1 MSIVMNMSSYVVE
14 EITGTEIGYRDDA
27 MRAAMAPSLQL
38 AIQQQQAAL
47 AKRSTAMPAS
57 LAEID
62 VERFLQAMSACRR
75 Y

>member
-27 MRAAMAPSLQL
+27 MRVDMTPSLQL
-38 AIQQQQAAL
+38 AIQQHEATL
-47 AKRSTAMPAS
+47 TKRSTAMPAN
-57 LAEID
+57 LAEVD
-62 VERFLQAMSACRR
+62 VEMFLQAMSACRR